1 MIDWLSKIDEA
12 IFLAI
17 NGAWPSGDT
26 LMWWV
31 SNPLTWIPL
40 YVLIIASI
48 WKVFKSSRS
57 RILIFSGL
65 VITVGL
71 ADVISARVLKPTAAR
86 IRPSHRVDLV
96 DEVSLYSQSD
106 GTKYRGGEFGFV
118 SSHAANHM
126 AVAVFV
132 GGLFIGTTGSAGV
145 FWFWGLVIWALVIG
159 YSRVHLGVHFPGD
172 VVFGWLLG
180 GIIGA
185 VVLKIVRHRIGN
197 IPYNSTN
204 NLLKKKNDTLDE
216 LTTNS
221 KSQ

>member
-1 MIDWLSKIDEA
+1 MIDWLYKIDEA

-17 NGAWPSGDT
+17 NGAWPGGDT
-26 LMWWV
+26 MMWWV
-31 SNPLTWIPL
+31 SKPVTWTPL
-40 YVLIIASI
+40 YVLIIVSI
-48 WKVFKSSRS
+48 WKGFKSSSS
-57 RILIFSGL
+57 RVVIFTGL

-96 DEVSLYSQSD
+96 EDVYLYSQSD

-118 SSHAANHM
+118 SSHASNHM

-145 FWFWGLVIWALVIG
+145 FWFWGLIIWALVIG

-180 GIIGA
+180 GVIGA

-197 IPYNSTN
+197 TPNKT
-204 NLLKKKNDTLDE
+204 NDTLVE

-221 KSQ
+221 KSR